1 MKVAKKKWRDISNAS
16 FFASDARTIE
26 YKQKYDGAMLLGL
39 LMYMQSQ
46 DDQYCTLKE
55 LHDHLSDNA
64 YIAVKDTLNVMG
76 KGVNYLFNLGNKY
89 EVQYYS
95 VESYKQQLIK
105 AGFKLVDEFE
115 MDFLEKKTVRLSRLE
130 QYGVRSERHE

>member
-1 MKVAKKKWRDISNAS
+1 
-16 FFASDARTIE
+16 
-26 YKQKYDGAMLLGL
+26 MLLGL

-76 KGVNYLFNLGNKY
+76 KDVIYLFNLGNKY

-95 VESYKQQLIK
+95 VESYKQQFIK

-115 MDFLEKKTVRLSRLE
+115 MDFLEKKQVMVMMVQML
-130 QYGVRSERHE
+130 

>member
-1 MKVAKKKWRDISNAS
+1 
-16 FFASDARTIE
+16 
-26 YKQKYDGAMLLGL
+26 MLLGL
-39 LMYMQSQ
+39 LMYMQGQ

>member
-1 MKVAKKKWRDISNAS
+1 
-16 FFASDARTIE
+16 
-26 YKQKYDGAMLLGL
+26 
-39 LMYMQSQ
+39 MYMQSQ

-89 EVQYYS
+89 EVQ
-95 VESYKQQLIK
+95 
-105 AGFKLVDEFE
+105 
-115 MDFLEKKTVRLSRLE
+115 
-130 QYGVRSERHE
+130 